1 MSEVKL
7 PEKYIPYDKIW
18 VCGNTFNNGKI
29 LFEVE
34 GKPVFLLGKNTDGH
48 GSIVWLNF
56 PKPIGGKPKWVKA
69 IEANNITEEGFEV
82 FESDFGCEI
91 NINGLPL
98 IHYSVRNDTLFITLI
113 NLMPIGLNI
122 FGGLRSLRF
131 SGNIL
136 ENNTFN
142 NVHTM
147 IGIGK

>member
-7 PEKYIPYDKIW
+7 PNEYIPYKKIW
-18 VCGNTFNNGKI
+18 VCGNIFNNGKI
-29 LFEVE
+29 LFELE
-34 GKPVFLLGKNTDGH
+34 GKPIFLIGKNPNTH
-48 GSIVWLNF
+48 RSIVWLNF
-56 PKPIGGKPKWVKA
+56 PKVIEGKPKWIKA
-69 IEANNITEEGFEV
+69 IEANKAIETGFEV
-82 FESDFGCEI
+82 FESDIGCEI

-98 IHYSVRNDTLFITLI
+98 IHYNRRDDALSITLI

-122 FGGLRSLRF
+122 FGGLKSLSF

-136 ENNTFN
+136 ESNTFN